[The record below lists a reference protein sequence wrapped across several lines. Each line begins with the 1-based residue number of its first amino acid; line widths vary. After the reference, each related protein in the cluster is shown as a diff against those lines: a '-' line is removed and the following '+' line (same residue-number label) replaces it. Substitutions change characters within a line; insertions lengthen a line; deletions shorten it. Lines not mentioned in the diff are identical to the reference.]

1 MLDLVPLRSVSMD
14 TTRKSWLVVPCYNE
28 ANRLPAA
35 EFRSLLMRR
44 PDLTLVFVDDGSTDT
59 TAEVIENLRAA
70 EERRVVVHRLER
82 NSGKGEAVRR
92 GLGLGIAHGATL
104 LGFADADLSTPV
116 DEIVRM
122 LERMETSDA
131 AALLGARVRLL
142 GRNIHR
148 RAHRHYLG
156 RVFATAAS
164 FALGVP
170 IYDTQCGAKLFRRTD
185 ALEQAVKS
193 PFRSRWIFDV
203 ELLERLLSA
212 SHSGGAPLKLHEIEE
227 LPLHEWRDVAGS
239 KLRARAMVASG
250 LQLIGLLVRR
260 RVSTLLARQPRTAE
274 LAMIASFRP
283 DEEEHR
289 SRRAAGVE

>member
-1 MLDLVPLRSVSMD
+1 VDS
-14 TTRKSWLVVPCYNE
+14 TRKSWLVVPCYNE

-35 EFRSLLMRR
+35 EFHSLLIRR

-59 TAEVIENLRAA
+59 TPAVIEGLRAA
-70 EERRVVVHRLER
+70 EGSRVVVHRLER
-82 NSGKGEAVRR
+82 NSGKGEAVRC

-104 LGFADADLSTPV
+104 LGFADADLSTPIG
-116 DEIVRM
+116 EIVRM
-122 LERMETSDA
+122 FERMETSDA

-142 GRNIHR
+142 GRNIQR

-156 RVFATAAS
+156 RVFATVAS

-185 ALEQAVKS
+185 ALEQAVRS
-193 PFRSRWIFDV
+193 PFHSRWIFDV

-212 SHSGGAPLKLHEIEE
+212 SQAGGAPLKLHEIEE
-227 LPLHEWRDVAGS
+227 LPLREWRDVAGS

-260 RVSTLLARQPRTAE
+260 RVATLRARRSCTTEVAVIAPSRTNE
-274 LAMIASFRP
+274 
-283 DEEEHR
+283 DER
-289 SRRAAGVE
+289 GSRRAAGGLD